1 MRSAPAASD
10 DVVARF
16 DWSAHVVARFDWSAH
31 VRRFARFTPRERDA
45 RIYDMTRVNP
55 KPARACPFRVCVTVS
70 HLNASPRDRAR
81 GHTTNAR
88 AGSRARDA
96 RDATHR
102 RRRVYID
109 ARDARNRRS
118 NATDARSDGINTR
131 GRRGDGAPRSWRRR
145 RRRRR
150 RARTRATKRGDRSKR
165 SVNASFWMIW
175 CAATLERANGDGMG
189 DIKNADARGRLAR
202 GARGGRA
209 KRATRTRERRLTT
222 TRSTVIGFRDRY

>member
-1 MRSAPAASD
+1 MCARVSVPCVCYGLAFERVAAGS
-10 DVVARF
+10 
-16 DWSAHVVARFDWSAH
+16 
-31 VRRFARFTPRERDA
+31 
-45 RIYDMTRVNP
+45 
-55 KPARACPFRVCVTVS
+55 
-70 HLNASPRDRAR
+70 RAR

-88 AGSRARDA
+88 AGSRARGA

-102 RRRVYID
+102 RRRVYIS

-150 RARTRATKRGDRSKR
+150 RARTRATKRGDRSES

-175 CAATLERANGDGMG
+175 CAATLERANGDGTG
-189 DIKNADARGRLAR
+189 DIKNADARGRAAR

-209 KRATRTRERRLTT
+209 KRATRTRARRLTT